1 MLSPDPR
8 APPASGSATGASRL
22 CLLFLLEVQT
32 RTRWPKREVA
42 WPVHQRAC
50 GRQVYSWRTSGV
62 QVTLSEQVTNTS
74 GVSTVSHTPPRSAVN

>member
-8 APPASGSATGASRL
+8 GAPCLWVRDGSQPTLHPLPSVGSESDTLAK
-22 CLLFLLEVQT
+22 
-32 RTRWPKREVA
+32 KRGA

-62 QVTLSEQVTNTS
+62 QVTLSKQVTNTF
-74 GVSTVSHTPPRSAVN
+74 GVSTVSRTPPRIAVN